1 MTTRNRMRA
10 ICPLLLLTLLT
21 GCSVPF
27 RSGEVARVVSPS
39 GRVDAIVIEANTG
52 RASASS
58 YDVFL
63 VPSGEGHLRGL
74 HVASLYSATRSPTS
88 YGVNLKW
95 EGAAQLTIEY
105 LKASAAKVLEERATI
120 EGEQVQVRLRDGV
133 EDAQAPS
140 GIMLDNLHK
149 KR

>member
-1 MTTRNRMRA
+1 MTTRNPLRA
-10 ICPLLLLTLLT
+10 ICPLLLLALLP

-27 RSGEVARVVSPS
+27 RSGEVARVTSPS

-63 VPSGEGHLRGL
+63 VPSGESHLRGL
-74 HVASLYSATRSPTS
+74 HVASLYSATRNGNS

-105 LKASAAKVLEERATI
+105 LKASAAKVLEERPSI
-120 EGEQVQVRLRDGV
+120 EGEQVRVGLRDGI
-133 EDAQAPS
+133 EDGQAPA
-140 GIMLDNLHK
+140 GIMLDNLNK

>member
-1 MTTRNRMRA
+1 MTTRNSLRA
-10 ICPLLLLTLLT
+10 ICSLLLLALLP

-27 RSGEVARVVSPS
+27 RSGEVARVASPS

-58 YDVFL
+58 YDVFI
-63 VPSGEGHLRGL
+63 VPSGEGHARGR
-74 HVASLYSATRSPTS
+74 HVASLYSATRNRSS

-95 EGAAQLTIEY
+95 ENSARLAIEY
-105 LKASAAKVLEERATI
+105 LKASAAKVLEERPAV
-120 EGEQVQVRLRDGV
+120 EGEQVEVWLRDGV
-133 EDAQAPS
+133 EDVQAPP

>member
-1 MTTRNRMRA
+1 MAQKAIRI
-10 ICPLLLLTLLT
+10 ICPLLLLTLLP
-21 GCSVPF
+21 GCSVPL
-27 RSGEVARVVSPS
+27 RTGEVARAVSPS

-52 RASASS
+52 RPSASS

-63 VPSGEGHLRGL
+63 VPSGEGHTRGL
-74 HVASLYSATRSPTS
+74 HIASLYSATRNQVS

-95 EGAAQLTIEY
+95 EGPAQLTIEY
-105 LKASAAKVLEERATI
+105 MKASAAEVLKDSATI
-120 EGEQVQVRLRDGV
+120 EGEQVQVRLRDGI